1 MSMMPPS
8 PLARRQRRWGIPELA
23 LAALTL
29 GAAAPCRAQDS
40 EKTNAAVAIVEP
52 PDSQIAAD
60 FVGKSGVALSVLAPH
75 SGSSSLALAV
85 TAAPSRAELAAQ
97 GLLLTP
103 AASSFRSL
111 IPLGAVVS
119 ILDSRL
125 LFDYAEIY
133 GSDNVILVMLQ
144 YN

>member
-1 MSMMPPS
+1 MSMVLPS
-8 PLARRQRRWGIPELA
+8 PLARRQWRWGVLEVA
-23 LAALTL
+23 LAALAL
-29 GAAAPCRAQDS
+29 GAAAQCRAQDS
-40 EKTNAAVAIVEP
+40 QKTTAAVAIVEP
-52 PDSQIAAD
+52 PSSQIAAD
-60 FVGKSGVALSVLAPH
+60 FVGKSGVALSVLAPN
-75 SGSSSLALAV
+75 SGSSSVALAV
-85 TAAPSRAELAAQ
+85 AAAPSRAELAAQ

-103 AASSFRSL
+103 AANSFRSL